1 MHVGSYD
8 NAILQRLTES
18 DLALLLPLMRR
29 VALRRKQKLQ
39 FGHRKI
45 NAVTFLEDGVA
56 AVLAVAPSQE
66 IHSEVALVGREGMT
80 GLPLICGDDT
90 SAFEIVMQTDGRGQ
104 QVSADGFCRALDA
117 SPTLR
122 SSLLSYYNLFSIE
135 CAETAL
141 ANARGR
147 LDERLA
153 RLLLRS
159 QDRLGKSMV
168 CVTHE
173 ALASMLGVRRSG
185 VSTTLKTF
193 EREGLVTTFRK
204 AIRID
209 KRGELQTRAREFYA
223 SVNGTPAV
231 REPPARQPAATERL

>member
-1 MHVGSYD
+1 MSSNASCRRGANTIHVRVASRLYGGRNVPPSILMS
-8 NAILQRLTES
+8 NARSSAAYFASSQSEGKFSALVRAPGKAAKRKHPAVAVNSRGEVLLAWTES
-18 DLALLLPLMRR
+18 MGWE
-29 VALRRKQKLQ
+29 K
-39 FGHRKI
+39 G
-45 NAVTFLEDGVA
+45 G
-56 AVLAVAPSQE
+56 AVAW
-66 IHSEVALVGREGMT
+66 
-80 GLPLICGDDT
+80 
-90 SAFEIVMQTDGRGQ
+90 
-104 QVSADGFCRALDA
+104 QVYDA
-117 SPTLR
+117 QHKPII
-122 SSLLSYYNLFSIE
+122 Y
-135 CAETAL
+135 
-141 ANARGR
+141 ARGR

-209 KRGELQTRAREFYA
+209 KRGELQTRAR
-223 SVNGTPAV
+223 
-231 REPPARQPAATERL
+231 RKI